1 MQPIL
6 IPTSEVLN
14 YVVKPITEL
23 NGNPMSGAV
32 GTRRIAAYLGV
43 KDGDPLSAFTLPDF
57 VIQKRPTT
65 SEIDAGTVA
74 PFGNPSA
81 SKQSWSLN
89 KQYIFSR
96 FHSEVLTS
104 DIGLPNYGSTP
115 LPTEADQI
123 INNIATMYSPVI
135 AKDLVGTAYWSHTTF
150 DPATDYTATHDFPA
164 DTIASYQSDNGFMK
178 QLTTALAASAF
189 SNYKTSSGTGG
200 IDVDGATL
208 SSANANTLMQQM
220 LLNAPRKL
228 RNLNAN
234 LSSEYKPYFTIS
246 HDFFNSL
253 KAYVASTYSGVGSGY
268 LLFAKGKDGST
279 DFNTVLGLMYDGY
292 EVYNGGA
299 IFDEYWEHTNSATK
313 YNHMGI
319 FTARENLSIG
329 VNLRS
334 PNLVGNG
341 GIGLGIFP
349 RTNEP
354 EFVGAVDMAVY
365 LESDYLISDTSLFS
379 TVGLELAP

>member
-6 IPTSEVLN
+6 IPTQEVLN
-14 YVVKPITEL
+14 YIVKPITTL
-23 NGNPMSGAV
+23 NGNPMEGAV
-32 GTRRIAAYLGV
+32 GTRRVAAYLGV

-65 SEIDAGTVA
+65 SAIDAGTVT

-89 KQYIFSR
+89 KQYVQSR

-104 DIGLPNYGSTP
+104 DIGLPNYGSTG
-115 LPTEADQI
+115 LPQEADTI
-123 INNIATMYSPVI
+123 VNNLAAMYSPVL
-135 AKDLVGTAYWSHTTF
+135 AKDLVGTAFWSHTSF
-150 DPATDYTATHDFPA
+150 DPDTDYSGTHDFPA
-164 DTIASYQSDNGFMK
+164 LTVANYQGDNGFMK

-208 SSANANTLMQQM
+208 SAANANALMQQM

-234 LSSEYKPYFTIS
+234 MPTQFKPYFTIS
-246 HDFFNSL
+246 NDFFNAL
-253 KAYVASTYSGVGSGY
+253 KAYVSSTYEGVGFGY
-268 LLFAKGKDGST
+268 LIFAEGKDGRP
-279 DFNTVLGLMYDGY
+279 DMNTVLGLMYDGFA
-292 EVYNGGA
+292 VYNGGS
-299 IFDEYWEHTNSATK
+299 ILDEYWEHTNPATK

-319 FTARENLSIG
+319 FTARENFSVGI
-329 VNLRS
+329 NLRS
-334 PNLVGNG
+334 PNALLSGDA
-341 GIGLGIFP
+341 GLSIYRRP
-349 RTNEP
+349 EP
-354 EFVGAVDMAVY
+354 EMLGAVDLTMY

>member
-14 YVVKPITEL
+14 YIVKPITEL

-32 GTRRIAAYLGV
+32 GTRRVAAYLGV

-65 SEIDAGTVA
+65 SAIDAGTVT

-89 KQYIFSR
+89 KQYIQSR

-104 DIGLPNYGSTP
+104 DIGLPTYGTTA
-115 LPTEADQI
+115 LPPEADTI
-123 INNIATMYSPVI
+123 INNISSMYSPVI
-135 AKDLVGTAYWSHTTF
+135 SKDLVGTAFWSHTTF
-150 DPATDYTATHDFPA
+150 DPASDYTGTHDFPS
-164 DTIASYQSDNGFMK
+164 DTIASYQNDNGFMK

-189 SNYKTSSGTGG
+189 SNYKTTTGTGG

-208 SSANANTLMQQM
+208 SAANAAILMEQM

-228 RNLNAN
+228 RNLN
-234 LSSEYKPYFTIS
+234 SSLGAAYKPYFTIS
-246 HDFFNSL
+246 DDFFNAL
-253 KAYVASTYSGVGSGY
+253 KSYVSSTFSGVGSGY
-268 LLFAKGKDGST
+268 LIFADGKDGRP
-279 DFNTVLGLMYDGY
+279 DMNTVLGLMYKGY
-292 EVYNGGA
+292 QVFNGGS
-299 IFDEYWEHTNSATK
+299 IFDEYWEHTNPASTF
-313 YNHMGI
+313 NHMGY

-329 VNLRS
+329 INLRS
-334 PNLVGNG
+334 PNSLLDG
-341 GIGLGIFP
+341 GAGLSIYRRP
-349 RTNEP
+349 EP
-354 EFVGAVDMAVY
+354 EMLGAVDLTVY
-365 LESDYLISDTSLFS
+365 MESDYLISDTSLFS
-379 TVGLELAP
+379 TVGLEQAP